1 MARELSDRRKNIVM
15 VVAAAAIALP
25 LAACG
30 TGGGTQTKATSGNCG
45 QSQAEL
51 NANPKLAALIKG
63 AEKEGVV
70 NWANGLQPDEAAP
83 VVAAFHRAFPCVVVE
98 HTRVSDTDSRAALL
112 REMQS
117 GKFTYDVLD
126 VSGTEIPD
134 YEKAGLVKKV
144 AWKSIFPKI
153 QNVELDPNSG
163 LLSVGGSL
171 KLVAYNTN
179 KLKASQV
186 PDTWQGFL
194 DPSLKGG
201 KFVVDSKPKF
211 LYDLIPAWGEAKVL
225 SYATALA
232 AQQPKYMRGQSQAI
246 QLLAAG
252 DVSMLLGT
260 YWDDVAGQIAKGAP
274 IGVKVLDPA
283 PDSLEQETVLTGAK
297 DPNSAILLL
306 GWLATG
312 GNKYYDQIT
321 HRGLPLPGFDT
332 QEASMV
338 KGKAV
343 SAYTI
348 TFANKE
354 DQYAKDVQKAMG
366 LS

>member
-1 MARELSDRRKNIVM
+1 MTRILSDRRKSIVI
-15 VVAAAAIALP
+15 AAAAAAVVLP

-30 TGGGTQTKATSGNCG
+30 TGGGTQAKQTSGTCG

-51 NANPKLAALIKG
+51 NANPQLAALIKG
-63 AEKEGVV
+63 AQKEGVV
-70 NWANGLQPDEAAP
+70 DWANGLQPDEAAP
-83 VVAAFHRAFPCVVVE
+83 VLTAFHKAFPCVTVQ

-112 REMQS
+112 REMQA

-134 YEKAGLVKKV
+134 YEKAGLVKNV
-144 AWKSIFPKI
+144 PWKSIFPEI
-153 QNVELDPNSG
+153 QDVQLDPNSG
-163 LLSVGGSL
+163 LLSIGGSL

-201 KFVVDSKPKF
+201 KFVVDSKPNF
-211 LYDLIPAWGEAKVL
+211 LYDLIPAWGEPKVL
-225 SYATALA
+225 AYAKALA
-232 AQQPKYMRGQSQAI
+232 AQQPKYERGQSQSI

-274 IGVKVLDPA
+274 IAVKLLDPV

-297 DPNSAILLL
+297 DPNSATLLL
-306 GWLATG
+306 GWLATT

-338 KGKAV
+338 KGKAI
-343 SAYTI
+343 SGYTV
-348 TFANKE
+348 TYANNE
-354 DQYAKDVQKAMG
+354 DQYGKDVKKAMG
-366 LS
+366 L